1 MARLLF
7 AIAFLFLFYNVNS
20 QVVVDSCYS
29 SVSSGTSFSGGT
41 NLWGQDSDLLQW
53 TGSSWTGGWP
63 GANLTIPPYTGSV
76 GCRAIFC
83 GNSSSWTS
91 GGEVMGFRLL
101 TPLVAGTSYSIPITY
116 VSHGTGSTGSFEP
129 YIYTNSSGSMTGA
142 FNMGTLPAV
151 GYTWTS
157 NTFTFTAAAGQ
168 NGHNWIIIGTKPSG
182 TSGLISSFCCDVIQ
196 PCSVNLGPDQT
207 ICQGSS
213 YTFDATTAGAT
224 YSWSTG
230 ATSATI
236 SPTTTGNYAVTVT
249 VGGCTG
255 TDNVNLTVNPV
266 PSIDLGPDQVLCQ
279 GMSYN
284 IDATTTG
291 ATYLW
296 SDGSSSA
303 ILSVSASGDYWVEIL
318 VGGCS
323 ASDTI
328 HIDVLSSIVVDLGQD
343 TTLCDGN
350 ILVLDATIS
359 AASYLWNTLETT
371 QTIQVNTSG
380 TYWVEVIQGLCVGSD
395 TIIVDFLPALIV
407 DLGADQAICPNTTI
421 TLNAGYPGASYLWSN
436 GEIGQSIIVG
446 AAGDYSVT
454 VTQNGCSGYDAVS
467 INQLFLPEVD
477 LGPDETLCLG
487 QFKVLYATFG
497 GATYLWQDGSVNDFY
512 YSDHDE
518 EVFVAVTNG
527 CGTVYDTILMSFKD
541 CSCALY
547 IPSAFSPNSDQRN
560 EIFIPV
566 ASCSFNDFELR
577 IFDRWGKEVFLS
589 FDPMMGWNGIY
600 NGAAVEQG
608 VYSYIFHYRFS
619 SNNRKQVRYGYI
631 VVLSRTE

>member
-1 MARLLF
+1 L
-7 AIAFLFLFYNVNS
+7 
-20 QVVVDSCYS
+20 
-29 SVSSGTSFSGGT
+29 
-41 NLWGQDSDLLQW
+41 
-53 TGSSWTGGWP
+53 GS
-63 GANLTIPPYTGSV
+63 
-76 GCRAIFC
+76 
-83 GNSSSWTS
+83 
-91 GGEVMGFRLL
+91 
-101 TPLVAGTSYSIPITY
+101 
-116 VSHGTGSTGSFEP
+116 
-129 YIYTNSSGSMTGA
+129 
-142 FNMGTLPAV
+142 
-151 GYTWTS
+151 
-157 NTFTFTAAAGQ
+157 
-168 NGHNWIIIGTKPSG
+168 
-182 TSGLISSFCCDVIQ
+182 
-196 PCSVNLGPDQT
+196 DQT

-213 YTFDATTAGAT
+213 CTFDATTAGAT